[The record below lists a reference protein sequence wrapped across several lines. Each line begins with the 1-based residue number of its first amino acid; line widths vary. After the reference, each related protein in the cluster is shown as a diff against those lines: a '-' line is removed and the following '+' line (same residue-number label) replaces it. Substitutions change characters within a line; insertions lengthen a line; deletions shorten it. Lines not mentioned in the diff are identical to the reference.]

1 MSIYVLFISKNSHL
15 NTKDCKIDGIP
26 NLLNSPLQEQ
36 DNFFLIWAVERK
48 VEQYLQ
54 ALQAN
59 ELITTLFLVHFT
71 RTNAEHIAAE
81 EELVVS
87 LAIVDKQ
94 TKQTSWKVIMV
105 HVESD
110 DQSANE
116 MFQSYDYRIHY
127 AFDLFLYNRS
137 GFSIINILL
146 PMTTSR

>member
-1 MSIYVLFISKNSHL
+1 M
-15 NTKDCKIDGIP
+15 
-26 NLLNSPLQEQ
+26 
-36 DNFFLIWAVERK
+36 
-48 VEQYLQ
+48 
-54 ALQAN
+54 
-59 ELITTLFLVHFT
+59 
-71 RTNAEHIAAE
+71 
-81 EELVVS
+81 VS

-116 MFQSYDYRIHY
+116 MFPSYDYRIHY